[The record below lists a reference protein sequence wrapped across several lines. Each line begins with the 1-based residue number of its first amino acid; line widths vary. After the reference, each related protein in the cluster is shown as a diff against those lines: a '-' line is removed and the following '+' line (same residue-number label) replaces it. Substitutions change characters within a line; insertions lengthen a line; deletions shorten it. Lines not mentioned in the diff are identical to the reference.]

1 MFNKIML
8 RLAESLVGPFN
19 RKEMSWKDYKWFRDR
34 VADNLKRITIKFII
48 LMMII
53 ISIIALVYSIR
64 HPQRHGHYEPEYVS
78 KDGQL
83 IDIDHDGDTYKWVWD
98 ND

>member
-1 MFNKIML
+1 MFRFIAKL
-8 RLAESLVGPFN
+8 LVGPFN

-34 VADNLKRITIKFII
+34 VAYNLKRMTIKFII
-48 LMMII
+48 IIAI
-53 ISIIALVYSIR
+53 ISMIALVVYSIK

>member
-8 RLAESLVGPFN
+8 RLAGSLVGPFN

-34 VADNLKRITIKFII
+34 VAHNLKRITIKFII

-53 ISIIALVYSIR
+53 ISIIALVVYSIK

-83 IDIDHDGDTYKWVWD
+83 IDIDHDGDTYKWVD
-98 ND
+98 D